1 MEWHDNAT
9 WIDSR
14 WVEMHNGKWICVWL
28 CLETVVFG
36 WYDIFLD
43 LLKGYIA
50 ETETVEYGKIRLF

>member
-14 WVEMHNGKWICVWL
+14 WVEMHNGKWIWVRL

-36 WYDIFLD
+36 
-43 LLKGYIA
+43 
-50 ETETVEYGKIRLF
+50 